1 MSCIVKLPM
10 AHLFLQK
17 REGERK
23 ERCVKS
29 CMALLNEKV
38 GFRVLQ
44 ISSKMLMYIFMTLGY
59 RLSEMYHYYL
69 KRICIRRFSR
79 GILRFFVEY
88 FDTNCK
94 MRF

>member
-1 MSCIVKLPM
+1 M

-38 GFRVLQ
+38 GFRLVTQ
-44 ISSKMLMYIFMTLGY
+44 IIRTPSKA
-59 RLSEMYHYYL
+59 
-69 KRICIRRFSR
+69 
-79 GILRFFVEY
+79 
-88 FDTNCK
+88 
-94 MRF
+94 

>member
-1 MSCIVKLPM
+1 M

-59 RLSEMYHYYL
+59 RVPLPFEEDLH
-69 KRICIRRFSR
+69 KEIFSWN
-79 GILRFFVEY
+79 FTVF
-88 FDTNCK
+88 C
-94 MRF
+94 

>member
-1 MSCIVKLPM
+1 M

-59 RLSEMYHYYL
+59 RVPLLFEEDLH
-69 KRICIRRFSR
+69 KEIFSWNFTVFCR
-79 GILRFFVEY
+79 VF
-88 FDTNCK
+88 
-94 MRF
+94 